1 MCLKRARGAM
11 AWITRLTT
19 DQKIPGSN
27 PGELVAFSSTGVQEN
42 KLNEKYVRILASSCF
57 SLCMCT
63 ANQIVVDLREEE
75 SFS

>member
-1 MCLKRARGAM
+1 M
-11 AWITRLTT
+11 AQWITRLTT

-27 PGELVAFSSTGVQEN
+27 PGELVAFFSTGVQAN
-42 KLNEKYVRILASSCF
+42 KLNVKYVRILASSCF

-63 ANQIVVDLREEE
+63 ANKIVVDLREEE